1 MKTTIIIDNL
11 KCGGCAST
19 IKKGLMSISGVSE
32 VNVNTETDTI
42 EITHTDNAE
51 LSIMKEKL
59 HTMGYP
65 ERGTVEGLDKFVSNA
80 KSYVSCAIGKLTK
93 EEEQEEI
100 KK

>member
-32 VNVNTETDTI
+32 VDVNNETDTV
-42 EITHTDNAE
+42 EITHSDDAE
-51 LSIMKEKL
+51 ISAMKEKL

-65 ERGTVEGLDKFVSNA
+65 EKGTIEGLDKFVSNA

-93 EEEQEEI
+93 EEEQEQV